1 MLNPFEQVADAQQ
14 NAFSKA
20 KDRAA
25 ERRLAKLVVQSEADA
40 PMVASPQEKEQQ
52 ERQQLLR
59 QFNKAMTDRRRTLL
73 EGKYRDEIKGLLQL
87 LDSLEPSS
95 APGLMSY
102 LAKCQWFQHCDYG
115 TRFDILSVIDL
126 AIVRFRVRAGQPPF
140 DDSIDPDPPT
150 AFQIIRHHM
159 TGVGAAS

>member
-1 MLNPFEQVADAQQ
+1 VADAQQ
-14 NAFSKA
+14 NAYSKA
-20 KDRAA
+20 RDR
-25 ERRLAKLVVQSEADA
+25 RMAKLVVKSQADA

-73 EGKYRDEIKGLLQL
+73 EGKYRDEVRGLVQF
-87 LDSLEPSS
+87 LDTLDMNS

-126 AIVRFRVRAGQPPF
+126 AIVRFRVRSGQPPF
-140 DDSIDPDPPT
+140 DDSIDPEPPT
-150 AFQIIRHHM
+150 AFQVIRHHM